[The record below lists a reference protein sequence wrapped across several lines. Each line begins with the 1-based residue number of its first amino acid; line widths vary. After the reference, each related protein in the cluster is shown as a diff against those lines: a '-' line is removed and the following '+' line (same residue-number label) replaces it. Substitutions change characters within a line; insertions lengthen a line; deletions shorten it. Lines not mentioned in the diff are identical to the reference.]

1 MSKCIISIGW
11 NHYVMDTQQAVTVME
26 ALANA
31 ELYKS
36 IYSEGETTHHVWE
49 PSEPPSID
57 IKPVNEVMYRVAKL
71 AGEPK

>member
-36 IYSEGETTHHVWE
+36 VYSEGTTTHNV
-49 PSEPPSID
+49 S
-57 IKPVNEVMYRVAKL
+57 
-71 AGEPK
+71 

>member
-26 ALANA
+26 TLANS

-36 IYSEGETTHHVWE
+36 VYTDGEMHHHVWE
-49 PSEPPSID
+49 PSEPPAIE
-57 IKPVNEVMYRVAKL
+57 IKPINEVMYRVAKL